1 MRSEAR
7 IRPTRGG
14 EDKEGM
20 IEQTEKRSKER
31 KKNLYVLRSMIKQ
44 NVRFKYR
51 NSTLGVFWTVLRP
64 VLEML
69 VMWMVFSQLFGRND
83 PTYHLYLLSGTI
95 AFGVMSEATNSSL
108 GSIVHSAGLLKS
120 TKLQYEIIPLSR
132 TLSSLVNFTFSG
144 AALLCIMI
152 VTTFVVDTYAISW
165 TLVFVVVWLPALV
178 LFSYGMSLL
187 LAALFVFFRDIQH
200 LYGVFITLWRYLTPM
215 FYKADSL
222 KDSWVYPF
230 IQINPMTQYVDF
242 IREIAVYATVPSPSQ
257 FILIYGFAIAFYG
270 LGAIVFKSLK
280 RKFILY
286 I

>member
-1 MRSEAR
+1 
-7 IRPTRGG
+7 
-14 EDKEGM
+14 M

-120 TKLQYEIIPLSR
+120 TKRNTRSYRCRARCPRWSTSR
-132 TLSSLVNFTFSG
+132 SRARRCSAS
-144 AALLCIMI
+144 
-152 VTTFVVDTYAISW
+152 
-165 TLVFVVVWLPALV
+165 
-178 LFSYGMSLL
+178 
-187 LAALFVFFRDIQH
+187 
-200 LYGVFITLWRYLTPM
+200 
-215 FYKADSL
+215 
-222 KDSWVYPF
+222 
-230 IQINPMTQYVDF
+230 
-242 IREIAVYATVPSPSQ
+242 
-257 FILIYGFAIAFYG
+257 
-270 LGAIVFKSLK
+270 
-280 RKFILY
+280 
-286 I
+286 